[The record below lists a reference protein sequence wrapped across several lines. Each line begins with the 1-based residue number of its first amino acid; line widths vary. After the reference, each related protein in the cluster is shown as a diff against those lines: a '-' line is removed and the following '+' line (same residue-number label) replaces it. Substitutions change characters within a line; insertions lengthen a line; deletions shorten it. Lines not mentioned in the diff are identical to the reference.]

1 MPTPLAEVLT
11 QLRVGNQSFVL
22 DFYQRTRYLFSRWA
36 QRQHG
41 LAPAPAH
48 ALLRATLLDF
58 YDQVLDGRLTRL
70 PADLRAHLYG
80 MAQER
85 LQAQVPTEQPLP
97 AAEAARRQHLLG
109 QLLLMDAQA
118 RRVLTYSYF
127 KGYSLEQTALK
138 LGLANAGLARRLK
151 ADHLR
156 RLYEMARST
165 APQGPFLRVDL
176 RPYLDTFDRYANGLL
191 SAAEDEALGQRLAD
205 EPDLGDAHMAYEQFS
220 ADLRWAVGHDSL
232 RHRLRSLDERL
243 NQRGTALVRIKNVV
257 LRRQQRTL
265 LRGAAAAALALA
277 LAGGL
282 WWWARP
288 ASHPATVWQAY
299 YQPDAGPA
307 LSPGQ
312 AHARPLLAETLR
324 QYRNGHYAA
333 AQHLLGRLSPAA
345 VGPDTLLYLRGL
357 LLLRL
362 NQPAAAQNPLR
373 RLADGPGPLAA
384 RARYHLGM
392 AHWQLAEPTAARRRL
407 QQVAADA
414 ANPYQAVAQQALLE
428 L

>member
-97 AAEAARRQHLLG
+97 AAEAARRQHLLA
-109 QLLLMDAQA
+109 QLLTMDAQA
-118 RRVLTYSYF
+118 RQVLTYSYF
-127 KGYSLEQTALK
+127 KGYSLEQMALK
-138 LGLANAGLARRLK
+138 LGLANAGLARRQK
-151 ADHLR
+151 ADCLR
-156 RLYEMARST
+156 RLYELARST
-165 APQGPFLRVDL
+165 APHGPFLPVDL
-176 RPYLDTFDRYANGLL
+176 RPYLDTFERYANGLL
-191 SAAEDEALGQRLAD
+191 SVEEDEALGQRLAD
-205 EPDLGDAHMAYEQFS
+205 EPALADAHLAYEQFA

-232 RHRLRSLDERL
+232 RHRLHGLDERL
-243 NQRGTALVRIKNVV
+243 NQRGTALLRIKSLV
-257 LRRQQRTL
+257 RQQRQRTTL
-265 LRGAAAAALALA
+265 RLALGLGLALA
-277 LAGGL
+277 LVGGV
-282 WWWARP
+282 WWWLRP
-288 ASHPATVWQAY
+288 ASHPATAWQAY
-299 YQPDAGPA
+299 DQPDPGPA
-307 LSPGQ
+307 LRPAQ

-324 QYRNGHYAA
+324 QYRSGHYAA
-333 AQHLLGRLSPAA
+333 AQHLLGRLKPAA

-362 NQPAAAQNPLR
+362 GQPAAAQNPLR
-373 RLADGPGPLAA
+373 RVADSPGALAP
-384 RARYHLGM
+384 RACYHLGM
-392 AHWQLAEPTAARRRL
+392 AHWQLQELSAARRRL

-414 ANPYQAVAQQALLE
+414 GNPYRAVAQKALIE